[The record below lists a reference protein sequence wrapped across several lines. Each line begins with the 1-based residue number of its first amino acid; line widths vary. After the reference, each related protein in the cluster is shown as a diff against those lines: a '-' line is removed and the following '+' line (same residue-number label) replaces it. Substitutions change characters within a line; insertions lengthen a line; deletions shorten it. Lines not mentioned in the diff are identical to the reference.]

1 MEECQMVKRKWKA
14 RFLIAGA
21 LGAAAMSAVAGQIT
35 LYGRTG
41 FQGPNLTTTSTA
53 PNLVRSALNDVA
65 SSIVVTSGTW
75 EACTEAYFRGRCAL
89 LPPGNYSN
97 VSGELTAQVASVRQ
111 FSEQPASS
119 RVTLYPDAAPVVA
132 APVIV
137 SPAPA
142 QVVVPEQRQVVV
154 VPEQRQVVVSAPVV
168 TAPVVTSQVVTTPVV
183 TAPIVTTPVVTA
195 VPIPTGAR
203 VTLYQHK
210 GHLVR
215 AVELTSS
222 IDNLDRR
229 NFEDSADSAMV
240 SGGVWRLCDSERG
253 RGTCTDFQPGQYDSL
268 GALNGRV
275 RSAYLVTQ
283 VQERVATVATVPPGR
298 AIVYEF
304 PNFGGAPQVI
314 EYGRAPDMAWTN
326 FRNPASSV
334 RIESGSWLVCSDIGY
349 QGECRV
355 LEPGE
360 YPYITGMG
368 GIASARQVWRPQYQQ
383 NPQQYGSLDLRRQ
396 STP

>member
-1 MEECQMVKRKWKA
+1 MEECQMVKRKWKS
-14 RFLIAGA
+14 RLLIAGA
-21 LGAAAMSAVAGQIT
+21 LGVAAMSAVAGQIT

-41 FQGPNLTTTSTA
+41 FQGPNMTTTSTA
-53 PNLVRSALNDVA
+53 PNLGRSAPNDVA
-65 SSIVVTSGTW
+65 SSIVVPSGTW

-97 VSGELTAQVASVRQ
+97 VSGELTGQVASVRQ

-119 RVTLYPDAAPVVA
+119 RVVLYPDAAPVTNYTVA
-132 APVIV
+132 APLVV

-154 VPEQRQVVVSAPVV
+154 STPVV

-183 TAPIVTTPVVTA
+183 TAPVVTA

-222 IDNLDRR
+222 IDSLDRR

-275 RSAYLVTQ
+275 RSAYLVAQ
-283 VQERVATVATVPPGR
+283 VQERVATVAVVPPGR

-314 EYGRAPDMAWTN
+314 EYGRAADMAWTN

-334 RIESGSWLVCSDIGY
+334 FIESGSWLVCSDIGY

-355 LEPGE
+355 LEPGA

-368 GIASARQVWRPQYQQ
+368 GIASARQVWRPDYQQ
-383 NPQQYGSLDLRRQ
+383 YPHEYASPALRR
-396 STP
+396 PL

>member
-1 MEECQMVKRKWKA
+1 MIKRKWKSK
-14 RFLIAGA
+14 FLIAGA
-21 LGAAAMSAVAGQIT
+21 LGVAATSAVAGQIT

-41 FQGPNLTTTSTA
+41 FQGPNMTTTVTA
-53 PNLVRSALNDVA
+53 PNLVRSSLNDVA
-65 SSIVVTSGTW
+65 SSVVVTSGTW

-97 VSGELTAQVASVRQ
+97 VSGDLTAQVASVRQ
-111 FSEQPASS
+111 FSEQPSSS
-119 RVTLYPDAAPVVA
+119 RVVLYPDAAPVVA
-132 APVIV
+132 APVVV
-137 SPAPA
+137 SPAP
-142 QVVVPEQRQVVV
+142 PTVV
-154 VPEQRQVVVSAPVV
+154 VPEQRQVVVSTPVV
-168 TAPVVTSQVVTTPVV
+168 TAPVVTAQV
-183 TAPIVTTPVVTA
+183 VTTPVVTA
-195 VPIPTGAR
+195 VPIPAGAR
-203 VTLYQHK
+203 VTLYQHR

-222 IDNLDRR
+222 IDDLDRR
-229 NFEDSADSAMV
+229 NFVDAADSAMV
-240 SGGVWRLCDSERG
+240 SGGVWRLCDNERG

-268 GALNGRV
+268 GALSGKV

-283 VQERVATVATVPPGR
+283 VQERVATVAAIPPGR

-304 PNFGGAPQVI
+304 PNYGGAGQVI

-326 FRNPASSV
+326 FRNPASSL
-334 RIESGSWLVCSDIGY
+334 RIESGTWLVCSDIGY

-368 GIASARQVWRPQYQQ
+368 GIASARQVWRPQYSQYS
-383 NPQQYGSLDLRRQ
+383 QQYGSLDLRRQ